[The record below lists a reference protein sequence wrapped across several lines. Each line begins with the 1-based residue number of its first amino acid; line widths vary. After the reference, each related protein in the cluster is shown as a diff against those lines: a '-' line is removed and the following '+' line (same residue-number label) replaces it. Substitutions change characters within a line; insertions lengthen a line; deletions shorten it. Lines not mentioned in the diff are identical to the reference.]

1 MQAQLVLAGAAVLV
15 ERCPSVSCKQ
25 LKDVCACS
33 PVRRDTG
40 GCVFGE
46 RTGVR
51 GSEWEWMCGLR
62 WGSGGGRR
70 FPQEASSPSTESRH
84 SLKDPAGPDACLCQ
98 QEEALRGLSQSHPA
112 PHPPMTQEV
121 CCVTPIPTPR
131 AQCGKWAQGQSMRQ
145 TDTPV
150 GERKSAGVG
159 GVVGGGPSRHL
170 LTEPTN
176 PREESSKGR
185 LKPAS
190 TPRHPQ
196 RPVMN
201 QMAFRRLP
209 S

>member
-1 MQAQLVLAGAAVLV
+1 M
-15 ERCPSVSCKQ
+15 
-25 LKDVCACS
+25 
-33 PVRRDTG
+33 
-40 GCVFGE
+40 GC
-46 RTGVR
+46 
-51 GSEWEWMCGLR
+51 
-62 WGSGGGRR
+62 GGGGGVAGGFLR
-70 FPQEASSPSTESRH
+70 FPLPSSPSTESRH
-84 SLKDPAGPDACLCQ
+84 SPKDPAGPDACLCQ

-112 PHPPMTQEV
+112 PHPPMTQGV

-159 GVVGGGPSRHL
+159 GGLGGGEEPSRHL

-176 PREESSKGR
+176 RREESSKGR
-185 LKPAS
+185 LKPS
-190 TPRHPQ
+190 TTPRHPQ

-201 QMAFRRLP
+201 QTAFRRLP